1 MNSLPVHVL
10 MATLKLHWDKPEDVM
25 NKVMTTALIA
35 GGLMLI
41 NSPEAAAHKEVRHTH
56 QAPAY
61 NYYYPGV
68 DVRRPRHMPRWLHR
82 NHEFRYW
89 YRHTPLRRN
98 LRIAW
103 HELFDIYRWERRHAT
118 RFDRRYRDYDDYRR
132 RHYRDDRDGHRNKR
146 HDKRRDE
153 RRHRH

>member
-1 MNSLPVHVL
+1 
-10 MATLKLHWDKPEDVM
+10 M

-41 NSPEAAAHKEVRHTH
+41 NSPEAAAHEEVRHTH

-61 NYYYPGV
+61 YYYPGV

>member
-1 MNSLPVHVL
+1 
-10 MATLKLHWDKPEDVM
+10 M
-25 NKVMTTALIA
+25 NKVMTTALVA

-41 NSPEAAAHKEVRHTH
+41 NAPEAAAHKEVRHINPP
-56 QAPAY
+56 PAY
-61 NYYYPGV
+61 YQTYPGAI
-68 DVRRPRHMPRWLHR
+68 VRRPQHMPRWLHG
-82 NHEFRYW
+82 NDSFRHW

-118 RFDRRYRDYDDYRR
+118 RFERRYRDYDDYRR
-132 RHYRDDRDGHRNKR
+132 RGYRQDGDRHRKG
-146 HDKRRDE
+146 